1 MKRATARRSQEVGGP
16 SYTEVGGAPQGVSY
30 GTELQY
36 KPVCPEFYP
45 AAEPHES
52 GARTS
57 LERLSS
63 GLRINSAKDDA
74 AGLSVR
80 EGLRADLAGLRA
92 SDQNALQASD
102 LLQTAEGS
110 LAQVSDI
117 LIRARS
123 LAVQSSSSTLTDTN
137 RTALQSEFSQLV
149 AEIDR
154 IAQST
159 TFNQQVLLTGFGNSV
174 DATSTALTTSDV
186 TGVTRINLSGAQT
199 GTFTFIDTAGD
210 NQVTLGDG
218 TVTQTISVGTLLDG
232 SEVATG
238 TQVVANFDRLG
249 IQVTLAGAGV
259 TGASGQFTE
268 GDLDAAEIVVQAG
281 TGGSFQVGTENA
293 AANRIEV
300 NISDQRATGTQL
312 NLGSTSIASIGTAQT
327 AITAVDSAIEAV
339 AQERGTIGAV
349 QNRLSFASQVTQT
362 AIESVQA
369 AESTISDADI
379 ALEVANLTRAQVLA
393 EAGASILA
401 QANLQNQIAL
411 RLLLQ

>member
-1 MKRATARRSQEVGGP
+1 M
-16 SYTEVGGAPQGVSY
+16 
-30 GTELQY
+30 
-36 KPVCPEFYP
+36 
-45 AAEPHES
+45 
-52 GARTS
+52 
-57 LERLSS
+57 
-63 GLRINSAKDDA
+63 
-74 AGLSVR
+74 
-80 EGLRADLAGLRA
+80 
-92 SDQNALQASD
+92 
-102 LLQTAEGS
+102 
-110 LAQVSDI
+110 
-117 LIRARS
+117 
-123 LAVQSSSSTLTDTN
+123 QSSSSTLTDTN

>member
-1 MKRATARRSQEVGGP
+1 MALSFSTNLSALNSTRQLNLTNQALA
-16 SYTEVGGAPQGVSY
+16 
-30 GTELQY
+30 
-36 KPVCPEFYP
+36 
-45 AAEPHES
+45 
-52 GARTS
+52 TS

-174 DATSTALTTSDV
+174 DATSTTSDV
-186 TGVTRINLSGAQT
+186 TGVTDINLSGAQA

-210 NQVTLGDG
+210 SQVTLGDG

-259 TGASGQFTE
+259 TGATGQFTE
-268 GDLDAAEIVVQAG
+268 GDLDAVQIVVQAG

>member
-1 MKRATARRSQEVGGP
+1 MALSFNTNLSALNSTRQLNLTNQALA
-16 SYTEVGGAPQGVSY
+16 
-30 GTELQY
+30 
-36 KPVCPEFYP
+36 
-45 AAEPHES
+45 
-52 GARTS
+52 TS

-186 TGVTRINLSGAQT
+186 TGVTDINLSGAQA

-210 NQVTLGDG
+210 SQVTLGDG

-259 TGASGQFTE
+259 TGATGQFTE
-268 GDLDAAEIVVQAG
+268 GDLDAAQIVVQSG

-300 NISDQRATGTQL
+300 NIFDQRATGTQL

-327 AITAVDSAIEAV
+327 AITAIDSAIEVV